1 MPLLYSSLLNTRKR
15 YNGHQELSS
24 RDSIDNSLLLG
35 ACALGRS
42 MPHPILSIS
51 LALILLFALG
61 YNFAVAQEAEIT
73 GLSPSVNDTR
83 LTVEQV
89 AGGLISPT
97 TMAFLDED
105 TILVLEK
112 DNGRVRVIEDG
123 ELRPE
128 PLLDVAV
135 ASDGERGM
143 LGIALSKEND
153 TTTYVFLYFTE
164 SGGGVDGDDMQGVP
178 PAGNRLYRYE
188 LQGNQLVNP
197 MLLIDLPALPGPR
210 YNGGPVLIGPDNN
223 VYAIIGDVGGHTT
236 MVQNFENSPEP
247 DGTSGILRVGKNGEL
262 PEPIIGT
269 GAFAKY
275 YFAYGMRSSY
285 GMGFDPMTGV
295 LWDTENGAPFVDE
308 INLVNAGFNSGWKI
322 VQGRV
327 PPGFNLTDLVMFNE
341 ESHYSNP
348 EFTWT
353 QPVNPT
359 ALEFLNSNALG
370 QQYENDMFVGDTSN
384 GTIYRFDLNENRS
397 AFVLGEALDDTVANT
412 PEEAEDVIFG
422 TGFGGITDI
431 KTGPDGY
438 LYILSFVDGT
448 LFRVIPTADVLRP
461 NAVVAGGTADLTV
474 RAADLSGDTITG
486 VYVVIKA
493 TNGTTL
499 MEGHAPLTFTGTVGS
514 TYTVTVPVLGNME
527 FDRWDNGVTDRTR
540 SIILGQGDTTI
551 TAYLDV
557 ESTSGNGTI
566 DSRTIIIQRFADIVN
581 QDNCFDAEDAGR
593 LYMVIGN
600 VLRNMFIESEGGS
613 NQLEQEIN
621 RLVQDCQVVN
631 TAPNEPTPGNP
642 TNTPEPSESNS
653 EEGGGDE
660 EEEGGGGGDEE
671 EEGGGGGDEEEE
683 GGGGGDEEE

>member
-1 MPLLYSSLLNTRKR
+1 MP
-15 YNGHQELSS
+15 Q
-24 RDSIDNSLLLG
+24 
-35 ACALGRS
+35 
-42 MPHPILSIS
+42 PILSIS

-61 YNFAVAQEAEIT
+61 HNFAVAQEAEIT
-73 GLSPSVNDTR
+73 GLRPSVNDAS

-112 DNGRVRVIEDG
+112 DNGTVRVIEDG
-123 ELRPE
+123 ELQPE

-135 ASDGERGM
+135 ANDGERGM
-143 LGIALSKEND
+143 LGTAVSREND

-164 SGGGVDGDDMQGVP
+164 SGGGVDGDDTQGVP

-197 MLLIDLPALPGPR
+197 TLLLDLPALPGPR
-210 YNGGPVLIGPDNN
+210 YNGGPILIGPDNN
-223 VYAIIGDVGGHTT
+223 VYVIIGDVGGHTT
-236 MVQNFENSPEP
+236 MVQNFENGPGP
-247 DGTSGILRVGKNGEL
+247 DGTSGILRVGKNGEV

-269 GAFAKY
+269 DAFAKY
-275 YFAYGMRSSY
+275 YFAYGMRSSH
-285 GMGFDPMTGV
+285 GMDFDPMTGV
-295 LWDTENGAPFVDE
+295 LWNTENGAPFVDE

-322 VQGRV
+322 VQGMV
-327 PPGFNLTDLVMFNE
+327 PPDYNLTDLVMFNE

-353 QPVNPT
+353 ESVNPT
-359 ALEFLNSNALG
+359 ALEFLNSIELG
-370 QQYENDMFVGDTSN
+370 QQYENNIFVGDTSN
-384 GTIYRFDLNENRS
+384 GTIYRFQLNENRS
-397 AFVLGEALDDTVANT
+397 AFVLEGALDDTVANT
-412 PEEAEDVIFG
+412 PEEAENAIFG

-448 LFRVIPTADVLRP
+448 LFRVVPAADVLRP
-461 NAVVAGGTADLTV
+461 NAIIAAGGTADLTV

-486 VYVVIKA
+486 VYIVIEA

-499 MEGHAPLTFTGTVGS
+499 MEGHAPLTFTGTAGS

-540 SIILGQGDTTI
+540 SVNLDQGDTTI

-557 ESTSGNGTI
+557 ESTSANATI
-566 DSRTIIIQRFADIVN
+566 DSRTIIIQRFADIVD
-581 QDNCFDAEDAGR
+581 QDNCFDVEDAGR

-600 VLRNMFIESEGGS
+600 VMRNMFSEGEGGT
-613 NQLEQEIN
+613 NQLQHEID
-621 RLVQDCQVVN
+621 RLVVQGCPIVDVS
-631 TAPNEPTPGNP
+631 PNELNP
-642 TNTPEPSESNS
+642 SNPPNTPEPSESNS
-653 EEGGGDE
+653 EEGGADEEEEEGADDDDEEEEEGGAADDEEEGADDDDE
-660 EEEGGGGGDEE
+660 EEEGGAGEE
-671 EEGGGGGDEEEE
+671 E
-683 GGGGGDEEE
+683 

>member
-1 MPLLYSSLLNTRKR
+1 MPY
-15 YNGHQELSS
+15 
-24 RDSIDNSLLLG
+24 
-35 ACALGRS
+35 
-42 MPHPILSIS
+42 PILSIGI
-51 LALILLFALG
+51 ALMLLFVLG
-61 YNFAVAQEAEIT
+61 HNFAVAQEAEIT
-73 GLSPSVNDTR
+73 GQRPSVNDTS

-123 ELRPE
+123 ELQPE

-135 ASDGERGM
+135 ANDGERGM
-143 LGIALSKEND
+143 LGIAVSREND

-197 MLLIDLPALPGPR
+197 TLLLDLPALPGPR
-210 YNGGPVLIGPDNN
+210 YNGGPVVIGPDNN
-223 VYAIIGDVGGHTT
+223 VYVIIGDVGGHTA
-236 MVQNFENSPEP
+236 MVQNFENGTGA
-247 DGTSGILRVGKNGEL
+247 DGTSGILRVGKNGEV
-262 PEPIIGT
+262 PEPIIGS

-275 YFAYGMRSSY
+275 YFAYGMRSSD
-285 GMGFDPMTGV
+285 GMDFDPMTGI

-322 VQGRV
+322 VQGMV
-327 PPGFNLTDLVMFNE
+327 PPDYNLTDLVMFNE

-353 QPVNPT
+353 EPVNPT

-370 QQYENDMFVGDTSN
+370 QQYENDMFVGDMSN
-384 GTIYRFDLNENRS
+384 GTIYRFELNENRS
-397 AFVLGEALDDTVANT
+397 EFVLEGALDDTIANT
-412 PEEAEDVIFG
+412 PEEVEDAIFG
-422 TGFGGITDI
+422 TGFGGISDI

-448 LFRVIPTADVLRP
+448 LFRVVPAADALQP

-486 VYVVIKA
+486 VYIVIEA

-499 MEGHAPLTFTGTVGS
+499 MEGHAPLTFTGTVES
-514 TYTVTVPVLGNME
+514 TYTVTVPVLGNMK

-540 SIILGQGDTTI
+540 SITLGQGDTTI

-557 ESTSGNGTI
+557 ESTSGNATI
-566 DSRTIIIQRFADIVN
+566 DSRTVIIQRFADIVD
-581 QDNCFDAEDAGR
+581 QDNCFDAEDARR

-600 VLRNMFIESEGGS
+600 VIRNLFSESEGGS
-613 NQLEQEIN
+613 NQLQQEIDG
-621 RLVQDCQVVN
+621 LVQDCQVVSA
-631 TAPNEPTPGNP
+631 APNELNPGNP
-642 TNTPEPSESNS
+642 TNAIEPSESNS
-653 EEGGGDE
+653 EEE
-660 EEEGGGGGDEE
+660 GGGGDEE
-671 EEGGGGGDEEEE
+671 EGGGGDEEE
-683 GGGGGDEEE
+683 GGGGDEEEGGGGDEEEGGGDGGEDE

>member
-1 MPLLYSSLLNTRKR
+1 MP
-15 YNGHQELSS
+15 Q
-24 RDSIDNSLLLG
+24 
-35 ACALGRS
+35 
-42 MPHPILSIS
+42 PILSIS

-61 YNFAVAQEAEIT
+61 HNFAVAQEAEIT
-73 GLSPSVNDTR
+73 GLRPSVNDAS

-112 DNGRVRVIEDG
+112 DNGTVRVIEDG
-123 ELRPE
+123 ELQPE

-135 ASDGERGM
+135 ANDGERGM
-143 LGIALSKEND
+143 LGTAVSREND

-164 SGGGVDGDDMQGVP
+164 SGGGVDGDDTQGVP

-197 MLLIDLPALPGPR
+197 TLLLDLPALPGPR
-210 YNGGPVLIGPDNN
+210 YNGGPILIGPDNN
-223 VYAIIGDVGGHTT
+223 VYVIIGDVGGHTT
-236 MVQNFENSPEP
+236 MVQNFENGPGP
-247 DGTSGILRVGKNGEL
+247 DGTSGILRVGKNGEV

-269 GAFAKY
+269 DAFAKY
-275 YFAYGMRSSY
+275 YFAYGMRSSH
-285 GMGFDPMTGV
+285 GMDFDPMTGV
-295 LWDTENGAPFVDE
+295 LWNTENGAPFVDE

-322 VQGRV
+322 VQGMV
-327 PPGFNLTDLVMFNE
+327 PPDYNLTDLVMFNE

-353 QPVNPT
+353 ESVNPT
-359 ALEFLNSNALG
+359 ALEFLNSIELG
-370 QQYENDMFVGDTSN
+370 QQYENNIFVGDTSN
-384 GTIYRFDLNENRS
+384 GTIYRFQLNENRS
-397 AFVLGEALDDTVANT
+397 AFVLEGALDDTVANT
-412 PEEAEDVIFG
+412 PEEAENAIFG

-448 LFRVIPTADVLRP
+448 LFRVVPAADVLRP
-461 NAVVAGGTADLTV
+461 NAIIAAGGTADLTV

-486 VYVVIKA
+486 VYIVIEA

-499 MEGHAPLTFTGTVGS
+499 MEGHAPLTFTGTAGS

-540 SIILGQGDTTI
+540 SVNLDQGDTTI

-557 ESTSGNGTI
+557 ESTSANATI
-566 DSRTIIIQRFADIVN
+566 DSRTIIIQRFADIVD
-581 QDNCFDAEDAGR
+581 QDNCFDVEDAGR

-600 VLRNMFIESEGGS
+600 VMRNMFSEGEGGT
-613 NQLEQEIN
+613 NQLQHEID
-621 RLVQDCQVVN
+621 RLVVQGCPIVDVS
-631 TAPNEPTPGNP
+631 PNELNP
-642 TNTPEPSESNS
+642 SNPPNTPEPSESNS
-653 EEGGGDE
+653 EEGGADEEEEEGADDDEEE
-660 EEEGGGGGDEE
+660 EEEGGATDEEEEEGADDDEEEE
-671 EEGGGGGDEEEE
+671 EEGGAGEEE
-683 GGGGGDEEE
+683 

>member
-1 MPLLYSSLLNTRKR
+1 MPY
-15 YNGHQELSS
+15 
-24 RDSIDNSLLLG
+24 
-35 ACALGRS
+35 
-42 MPHPILSIS
+42 PILSIS
-51 LALILLFALG
+51 LALILLFVLG
-61 YNFAVAQEAEIT
+61 HNFAVAQETEIT
-73 GLSPSVNDTR
+73 GLMPSVNDTS

-123 ELRPE
+123 ELQPE

-135 ASDGERGM
+135 ANDGERGM
-143 LGIALSKEND
+143 LGTAVSREND

-164 SGGGVDGDDMQGVP
+164 SGGGVDGDDTQGVP

-188 LQGNQLVNP
+188 LQENQLVNP
-197 MLLIDLPALPGPR
+197 MLLLDLPALPGPR

-223 VYAIIGDVGGHTT
+223 VYVIIGDVGGHTT
-236 MVQNFENSPEP
+236 MVQNFENGLGP
-247 DGTSGILRVGKNGEL
+247 DGTSGILRVGKNGDV

-275 YFAYGMRSSY
+275 YFAYGMRGSH
-285 GMGFDPMTGV
+285 GMDFDPMTGV

-308 INLVNAGFNSGWKI
+308 INLVNAGFNSGWKV
-322 VQGRV
+322 VQGMV
-327 PPGFNLTDLVMFNE
+327 PPDYNLTTDLIMFNE
-341 ESHYSNP
+341 ESYYSNP

-353 QPVNPT
+353 EPVNPT

-384 GTIYRFDLNENRS
+384 GTIYRFELNENRS
-397 AFVLGEALDDTVANT
+397 AFVLEGALDDSVANT
-412 PEEAEDVIFG
+412 PEEAEDAIFG
-422 TGFGGITDI
+422 TGFGSITDI

-448 LFRVIPTADVLRP
+448 LFRVVPAAGVLRQD
-461 NAVVAGGTADLTV
+461 AVVAGGTADLTV
-474 RAADLSGDTITG
+474 RAADLSGNTITG
-486 VYVVIKA
+486 VYIVIES

-499 MEGHAPLTFTGTVGS
+499 MEGHAPLTFTGAVGS

-540 SIILGQGDTTI
+540 SLILDQGDTTI

-557 ESTSGNGTI
+557 ESTSANAPI
-566 DSRTIIIQRFADIVN
+566 DTRTIIIQRFADIVD

-600 VLRNMFIESEGGS
+600 VIRNMFSEGEGGS
-613 NQLEQEIN
+613 NQLQQEID
-621 RLVQDCQVVN
+621 RLVVQGCPIVDVS
-631 TAPNEPTPGNP
+631 PNEPNPGNP
-642 TNTPEPSESNS
+642 SDTTEPSESNS
-653 EEGGGDE
+653 EEGAAAAADE
-660 EEEGGGGGDEE
+660 EEEGADDDEEEGTDDDEE
-671 EEGGGGGDEEEE
+671 EEGAGEEE
-683 GGGGGDEEE
+683 

>member
-1 MPLLYSSLLNTRKR
+1 
-15 YNGHQELSS
+15 
-24 RDSIDNSLLLG
+24 
-35 ACALGRS
+35 
-42 MPHPILSIS
+42 MPHPILSII
-51 LALILLFALG
+51 LAFILLFVSG
-61 YNFAVAQEAEIT
+61 DNFAVAQEAEIT
-73 GLSPSVNDTR
+73 ELRPSINDTR

-123 ELRPE
+123 ELQPE
-128 PLLDVAV
+128 PLLDVAI
-135 ASDGERGM
+135 ANDGERGM
-143 LGIALSKEND
+143 LGIAVSKEND

-164 SGGGVDGDDMQGVP
+164 SGGGADGDDMQGVP

-197 MLLIDLPALPGPR
+197 MLLLDLPALPGPH

-223 VYAIIGDVGGHTT
+223 VYVIIGDVGGHTT
-236 MVQNFENSPEP
+236 MVQNFENSPGA
-247 DGTSGILRVGKNGEL
+247 DGTSGILRVGKNGEV

-269 GAFAKY
+269 GAIAKY

-285 GMGFDPMTGV
+285 GMDFDPMTGV

-322 VQGRV
+322 VQGMV
-327 PPGFNLTDLVMFNE
+327 PSDYSLTDLVMFNE

-348 EFTWT
+348 EFTWAE
-353 QPVNPT
+353 PVNPT
-359 ALEFLNSNALG
+359 ALEFLDSSALG

-384 GTIYRFDLNENRS
+384 GTIYRFELNENRS
-397 AFVLGEALDDTVANT
+397 AFVLEGALDDTVANT

-448 LFRVIPTADVLRP
+448 LFRVIPADALRP
-461 NAVVAGGTADLTV
+461 NAVVAGGTADLTI

-486 VYVVIKA
+486 VYIIVEA

-514 TYTVTVPVLGNME
+514 AYTVTVPVLGNME

-557 ESTSGNGTI
+557 GSTSGNATI
-566 DSRTIIIQRFADIVN
+566 DSRTIIIQRFADIVD
-581 QDNCFDAEDAGR
+581 QDNCFDVEDAGR

-600 VLRNMFIESEGGS
+600 VIRNMFSESEGGS
-613 NQLEQEIN
+613 NQLQQEIN
-621 RLVQDCQVVN
+621 RLVQDCLVVN
-631 TAPNEPTPGNP
+631 TGPDELDPDNLPDA
-642 TNTPEPSESNS
+642 PEPSESNIQ
-653 EEGGGDE
+653 GGDE
-660 EEEGGGGGDEE
+660 EEGGDGDEE
-671 EEGGGGGDEEEE
+671 EGGDGDEEE
-683 GGGGGDEEE
+683 GGDGEE

>member
-1 MPLLYSSLLNTRKR
+1 MP
-15 YNGHQELSS
+15 Q
-24 RDSIDNSLLLG
+24 
-35 ACALGRS
+35 
-42 MPHPILSIS
+42 PILSIS

-61 YNFAVAQEAEIT
+61 HNFAVAQEAEIT
-73 GLSPSVNDTR
+73 GLRPSVNDAS

-112 DNGRVRVIEDG
+112 DNGTVRVIEDG
-123 ELRPE
+123 ELQPE

-135 ASDGERGM
+135 ANDGERGM
-143 LGIALSKEND
+143 LGTAVSREND

-164 SGGGVDGDDMQGVP
+164 SGGGVDGDDTQGVP

-197 MLLIDLPALPGPR
+197 TLLLDLPALPGPR
-210 YNGGPVLIGPDNN
+210 YNGGPILIGPDNN

-236 MVQNFENSPEP
+236 MVQNFENGPGP
-247 DGTSGILRVGKNGEL
+247 DGTSGILRVGKNGEA
-262 PEPIIGT
+262 PESIIGT
-269 GAFAKY
+269 DAFAKY
-275 YFAYGMRSSY
+275 YFAYGMRSSH
-285 GMGFDPMTGV
+285 GMDFDPMTGV
-295 LWDTENGAPFVDE
+295 LWNTENGAPFVDE

-322 VQGRV
+322 VQGMV
-327 PPGFNLTDLVMFNE
+327 PPNYNLTDLVMFNE

-353 QPVNPT
+353 EPVNPT
-359 ALEFLNSNALG
+359 ALEFFNSSELG
-370 QQYENDMFVGDTSN
+370 QQYENNIFVGDTSN
-384 GTIYRFDLNENRS
+384 GTIYRFQLNENRS
-397 AFVLGEALDDTVANT
+397 AFVLEGALDDTVANT
-412 PEEAEDVIFG
+412 PEEAENAIFG

-448 LFRVIPTADVLRP
+448 LFRVVPAADVLRP
-461 NAVVAGGTADLTV
+461 NAIIAAGGTADLTV

-486 VYVVIKA
+486 VYIVIEA

-499 MEGHAPLTFTGTVGS
+499 MEGHAPLTFTGTAGS

-540 SIILGQGDTTI
+540 SVNLDQGDTTI

-557 ESTSGNGTI
+557 ESTSANATI
-566 DSRTIIIQRFADIVN
+566 DSRTIIIQRFADIVD
-581 QDNCFDAEDAGR
+581 QDNCFDVEDAGR

-600 VLRNMFIESEGGS
+600 VMRNMFSEGEGGT
-613 NQLEQEIN
+613 NQLQQEID
-621 RLVQDCQVVN
+621 RLVVQGCPIVDVS
-631 TAPNEPTPGNP
+631 PNELNP
-642 TNTPEPSESNS
+642 SNPPNTPEPSESNS
-653 EEGGGDE
+653 EEGGGGADE
-660 EEEGGGGGDEE
+660 EEEGADEEEEEEE
-671 EEGGGGGDEEEE
+671 EEGGAGEEE
-683 GGGGGDEEE
+683 